1 MENLL
6 TAYMPTIATFAI
18 IGGMLLVQLVVADVI
33 GIVQKHV
40 PGTPI
45 PADHSR
51 VLFRAHRAHANTNE
65 SIAAFIALTLFALAV
80 TATPY
85 WLNTLS
91 LLYIACRLGHMM
103 CYYANLQT
111 MRSIFFAVS
120 LLALFGILGI
130 SIAAAGR

>member
-6 TAYMPTIATFAI
+6 TTYMPTIASFVI
-18 IGGMLLVQLVVADVI
+18 IGGMLLLQLVVADAI

-45 PADHSR
+45 PADHSTL
-51 VLFRAHRAHANTNE
+51 LFRAHRAHANTNE
-65 SIAAFIALTLFALAV
+65 SIAAFITLTLFALAV
-80 TATPY
+80 AATPY
-85 WLNTLS
+85 WLNALC
-91 LLYIACRLGHMM
+91 LLYIAGRLGHMM

-120 LLALFGILGI
+120 LLALFGILGV
-130 SIAAAGR
+130 SIAAVCR